1 MITYGEVTKEYIFEE
16 DRPFRSCH
24 ASTLVV
30 LPDETVVAVW
40 FGGSREGAGDVAIW
54 ASRRAGG
61 VWTEPQKLADRE
73 GMPHWNPV
81 LFRRDDGILLLY
93 YKIGERI
100 SSWTTMVM
108 TSSDG
113 GLTWTYPKQLV
124 DGDIGGRGPV
134 KNKPVVL
141 SDGTI
146 AAPASLEPDWD
157 AFVDLSTDGGE
168 TWVRSETVPLD
179 HSALLGKGI
188 IQPALWESAPGNV
201 HMMTRSTE
209 GAIYRSDS
217 EDGGRTW
224 CPAYVTDLPNNNSGF
239 DLVKT
244 DGGLLALVYNP
255 VRPEAGSTKGPRTP
269 LVLRLS
275 DDNGQTWHHELLLD
289 QGEKQYSYPSVV
301 AMGNFLY
308 VTYTWKR
315 ERIAFYRIQL
325 LNKKGDLC

>member
-1 MITYGEVTKEYIFEE
+1 MIAYGEVTKEYLFEE

-24 ASTLVV
+24 ASTLVA
-30 LPDETVVAVW
+30 LPDGTVVAAW

-54 ASRRAGG
+54 ASRRADG
-61 VWTEPQKLADRE
+61 VWTEPRKLADKE

-81 LFRRDDGILLLY
+81 LFRRDDGTILLF

-108 TSSDG
+108 TSPDG
-113 GLTWTYPKQLV
+113 GLTWTEPKPLV
-124 DGDIGGRGPV
+124 EGDTGGRGPV
-134 KNKPVVL
+134 KNKPIVL
-141 SDGTI
+141 ADGTI

-157 AFVDLSTDGGE
+157 AFVDLSIDGGD
-168 TWVRSETVPLD
+168 TWTRSATVPLD
-179 HSALLGKGI
+179 HGALLGKGI
-188 IQPALWESAPGNV
+188 IQPALWESAPGTV
-201 HMMTRSTE
+201 HMLTRSTE
-209 GAIYRSDS
+209 GAVYRSDS
-217 EDGGRTW
+217 EDGGKTW
-224 CPAYVTDLPNNNSGF
+224 RPAYATDLPNNNSGL

-275 DDNGQTWHHELLLD
+275 GDNGQTWQHELLLD
-289 QGEKQYSYPSVV
+289 QGEKQYSYPAVV
-301 AMGNFLY
+301 AMGNVLY

-315 ERIAFYRIQL
+315 ERIAFYRIEL
-325 LNKKGDLC
+325 LLGKGEPH